1 MFRDIIGI
9 KEVCLDTD
17 FLSQL
22 FVSKV
27 LHFKFN
33 LQSLPP
39 CPHDSKRYSLLMP
52 KPLGK
57 QFMLFFFFFLT
68 STSALLIC

>member
-27 LHFKFN
+27 LHFTFY
-33 LQSLPP
+33 LQSFPP
-39 CPHDSKRYSLLMP
+39 CPHDSKSYSLLTP

-57 QFMLFFFFFLT
+57 QFRFFN
-68 STSALLIC
+68 CQ

>member
-9 KEVCLDTD
+9 KEVCIDTD

-27 LHFKFN
+27 LHFRFN

-39 CPHDSKRYSLLMP
+39 RPQDSKRYSL
-52 KPLGK
+52 
-57 QFMLFFFFFLT
+57 
-68 STSALLIC
+68 